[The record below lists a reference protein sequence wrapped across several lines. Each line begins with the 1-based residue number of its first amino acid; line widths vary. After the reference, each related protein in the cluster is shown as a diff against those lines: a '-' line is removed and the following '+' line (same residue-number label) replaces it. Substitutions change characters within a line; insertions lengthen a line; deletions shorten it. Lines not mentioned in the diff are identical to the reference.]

1 MGLVAAALIGAMSLT
16 ACGDD
21 SDDGGGGGGTA
32 GPSSDMKVGLAY
44 DIGGRGDKSF
54 NDSAA
59 VGLDKAKTD
68 LGIKP
73 DNVREL
79 SARANE
85 TDADRAT
92 RLDLLAK
99 GGFNPII
106 AVGFAYA
113 KALGQV
119 APKYPDV
126 KFGIVDA
133 TTFDVKGANI
143 TNLVFA
149 EEQGSYLVGAAAAL
163 KSTTGSVGF
172 IGGCSVP
179 LIAKFEAGFKAGAEK
194 AKPGTKVTSKYL
206 STPQQGCTGF
216 NDPAAGTEAAKGMYD
231 SGVDVIFA
239 AAGGSGTGV
248 FQAAKAANKL
258 AIGVDSDQY
267 QSADAAVRDVIIT
280 SMIKRVDVAVAR
292 LPHRR
297 PGGRPQG
304 RRGALRPGRRR
315 RGLLDVGREDRRHQG
330 PAGRAEEADHR
341 RHDQGADDR
350 HLTSSRRIG
359 TGPGVRAVASPRV
372 RPSKGASVSSAATAG
387 QPAAPAR
394 APAVELRGITK
405 RFPGVVANSDVEIV
419 VQAGTVHAIVGE
431 NGAGKSTLMKIL
443 YGMQRPDEGTIA
455 VDGRPVTFHS
465 PAEAIA
471 AGIGMVHQHF
481 MLADNLTVL
490 ENVVLGAE
498 PGTFGRLDTRAAQR
512 RIREISDAYGLGVQP
527 DRLVEELGVGD
538 RQRIEIL
545 KVLYRGARILILDE
559 PTAVLVPQEVDELFA
574 NLREL
579 KSEGIT
585 VLFISH
591 KLDEV
596 LAVADE
602 ITVIRRGTTVAT
614 VDPGEVTARRL
625 AELMVGGELPSP
637 ETRESTVRDQVVL
650 AVEGLTVRS
659 PDGRAVLDDVSLSI
673 RSGEVLGIAGVEG
686 NGQAELVEAIM
697 GLRPASA
704 GRVVLADADLT
715 ELDTR
720 EAAGGRHR
728 LHPGGPAS
736 AGAAAR
742 GVALGKPG
750 PRPPDPP
757 AERVGSVDQPGGCAR
772 GHRADRPRLRRPY
785 AGHRRPRVRAVRWQP
800 AEADR
805 GPGDERRSGAAA
817 RRPPHPRSGRRR
829 AGGHLGRAADRTGRR
844 AGRAAHLGRPRRAD
858 RPVRHDPGHPP
869 RPTGR
874 RCGPAVGHPRGA
886 GLGNDRRRTEHTDQT
901 EAD

>member
-21 SDDGGGGGGTA
+21 SDDGGGGGGSA

-68 LGIKP
+68 LGIQP

-267 QSADAAVRDVIIT
+267 QSADAAVQGRHHHLDDQAGG
-280 SMIKRVDVAVAR
+280 RRGRR
-292 LPHRR
+292 LPHRC
-297 PGGRPQG
+297 PGGWPQG
-304 RRGALRPGRRR
+304 RRGALRPRRR
-315 RGLLDVGREDRRHQG
+315 RRRLLDVGREDRRHQG

-359 TGPGVRAVASPRV
+359 
-372 RPSKGASVSSAATAG
+372 
-387 QPAAPAR
+387 
-394 APAVELRGITK
+394 
-405 RFPGVVANSDVEIV
+405 
-419 VQAGTVHAIVGE
+419 
-431 NGAGKSTLMKIL
+431 
-443 YGMQRPDEGTIA
+443 
-455 VDGRPVTFHS
+455 
-465 PAEAIA
+465 
-471 AGIGMVHQHF
+471 
-481 MLADNLTVL
+481 
-490 ENVVLGAE
+490 
-498 PGTFGRLDTRAAQR
+498 
-512 RIREISDAYGLGVQP
+512 
-527 DRLVEELGVGD
+527 
-538 RQRIEIL
+538 
-545 KVLYRGARILILDE
+545 
-559 PTAVLVPQEVDELFA
+559 
-574 NLREL
+574 
-579 KSEGIT
+579 
-585 VLFISH
+585 
-591 KLDEV
+591 
-596 LAVADE
+596 
-602 ITVIRRGTTVAT
+602 
-614 VDPGEVTARRL
+614 
-625 AELMVGGELPSP
+625 
-637 ETRESTVRDQVVL
+637 
-650 AVEGLTVRS
+650 
-659 PDGRAVLDDVSLSI
+659 
-673 RSGEVLGIAGVEG
+673 
-686 NGQAELVEAIM
+686 
-697 GLRPASA
+697 
-704 GRVVLADADLT
+704 
-715 ELDTR
+715 
-720 EAAGGRHR
+720 
-728 LHPGGPAS
+728 
-736 AGAAAR
+736 
-742 GVALGKPG
+742 
-750 PRPPDPP
+750 PDP
-757 AERVGSVDQPGGCAR
+757 GCAR
-772 GHRADRPRLRRPY
+772 
-785 AGHRRPRVRAVRWQP
+785 
-800 AEADR
+800 
-805 GPGDERRSGAAA
+805 
-817 RRPPHPRSGRRR
+817 
-829 AGGHLGRAADRTGRR
+829 
-844 AGRAAHLGRPRRAD
+844 
-858 RPVRHDPGHPP
+858 
-869 RPTGR
+869 
-874 RCGPAVGHPRGA
+874 
-886 GLGNDRRRTEHTDQT
+886 
-901 EAD
+901 